1 MGVIMQSESLQEI
14 MEKLYSS
21 QDQVEKTTF
30 DVLNEQDKLC
40 CLVSE
45 TSLEI
50 QKLISKME
58 AINYCV
64 ANHLKDHLARVQG
77 EKLKE
82 LEHVMSMVEEQELI
96 GITVSQYI
104 DTLATQA
111 SYACELVHIMEN
123 EVAVHREDIEGI
135 EECVNCNSEM
145 DAIGSK

>member
-21 QDQVEKTTF
+21 QDQMEKATF

-58 AINYCV
+58 AINYCIT
-64 ANHLKDHLARVQG
+64 NHLKDHLARVQG

-82 LEHVMSMVEEQELI
+82 LDHVMSMVEEQESI

-104 DTLATQA
+104 NTLATQA
-111 SYACELVHIMEN
+111 SYACELVHTMEN
-123 EVAVHREDIEGI
+123 EVAVHREDIEGMDD
-135 EECVNCNSEM
+135 CVNCNSKK
-145 DAIGSK
+145 DTVRLK